1 MIIRLVLKLLLINS
15 NYQRS
20 SSSEACTLSDILH
33 QANLLLTKF
42 GEKVKNANSVLSIFI
57 YCPPAYI
64 CIFNFK
70 TLTSFHCFGK
80 ETPTIHATQVFTTLY
95 STVGIYVP
103 VNALKTG
110 TLKKVMYKLKTVC
123 IPIKKKKKR

>member
-42 GEKVKNANSVLSIFI
+42 GEKVKNANYDYQLS
-57 YCPPAYI
+57 YI
-64 CIFNFK
+64 DH
-70 TLTSFHCFGK
+70 LH
-80 ETPTIHATQVFTTLY
+80 
-95 STVGIYVP
+95 IYVY
-103 VNALKTG
+103 L
-110 TLKKVMYKLKTVC
+110 TLKRLLALATTRKHQRFMRHKFFLHFTAVLEYMFH
-123 IPIKKKKKR
+123 